1 MTRMDPRF
9 LHYYNRELQ
18 HIREMGGEFARDYPK
33 IAGRLGLSGFE
44 CADPY
49 VERLLEGF
57 AFLAARVQLKVDAEF
72 PRFTQHLLEMVYPQY
87 LAATPSMT
95 VVQLAPDLTE
105 GALNE
110 GFNVPRGTSLRSLIG
125 KGEQTACEYLT
136 AHDVTLWPLELVEA
150 DYLAG
155 TGAISQLGVPTRP
168 SHKAAIRVR
177 IRTTAGLTFNRITL
191 DRLAIFLRGSGELA
205 VQLYEQLIA
214 HSDSVAVLPGEKPR
228 PWVHVLDDSPVR
240 QLGFDEEHA
249 LLPADLRSFQG
260 YRLLQE
266 YFAFPERFLF
276 AEVRGLSPALKRCS
290 GNEID
295 LVFLLKQ
302 VNRKLTDAVDVSRFA
317 LFCTPAIN
325 LFPKRADRIHLTDRT
340 GEYHIVPDR
349 TRPMDYEV
357 SGVSEVIGYGTSAEQ
372 KQEFLPFYGSKH
384 FFGYHEKEAYYTLYR
399 EQRVLSTKQ
408 RRQGARSS
416 YIGSET
422 YISLVD
428 PNQAPFRSSLKQ
440 LALNTLCTNRDLPLH
455 MPLNAGKTDFSIQ
468 SGAPVDSVRCL
479 AGPTRPRPSVARDAT
494 AWKLISHLSLNY
506 LTLMDRD
513 QKQGAAAMRELLQL
527 YSDNSDSTIRKQVD
541 GVVSIAS
548 QTVVRRMPIPG
559 PITFGRGLEIKVNC
573 DESGFEGS
581 GVFLLGAVLDQ
592 FFARYASINTF
603 TETVIS
609 TIERGEIMR
618 WPTRIGKRHTL

>member
-1 MTRMDPRF
+1 MDPRF

-57 AFLAARVQLKVDAEF
+57 AFLAARIQLKVDAEF
-72 PRFTQHLLEMVYPQY
+72 PRFTQHLLEMIYPQY
-87 LAATPSMT
+87 LAPTPSMT
-95 VVQLAPDLTE
+95 VVQLAPNLTE
-105 GALNE
+105 GALSE
-110 GFNVPRGTSLRSLIG
+110 GFRIPRGTALRSLIG

-136 AHDVTLWPLELVEA
+136 AHDVSLWPLELVDAE
-150 DYLAG
+150 YLSGA
-155 TGAISQLGVPTRP
+155 GAISQLGVPTQA
-168 SHKAAIRVR
+168 STKAAIRVR
-177 IRTTAGLTFNRITL
+177 IRATAGLTFNRITL
-191 DRLAIFLRGSGELA
+191 DHLAIFLRGSGELA
-205 VQLYEQLIA
+205 VQLYEQMIA
-214 HSDSVAVLPGEKPR
+214 HTVSVAVLPSEKPR
-228 PWVHVLDDSPVR
+228 PWVQFLNDSPLR
-240 QLGFDEEHA
+240 QVGFDDDEA
-249 LLPADLRSFQG
+249 LLPANSRSFQG

-276 AEVRGLSPALKRCS
+276 AEVRGLLPALKRCAGS
-290 GNEID
+290 EID

-325 LFPKRADRIHLTDRT
+325 LFPKRADRIHLSDRT
-340 GEYHIVPDR
+340 GEYHIIPDR

-357 SGVSEVIGYGTSAEQ
+357 CAVSEVIGYGTSTEQ

-384 FFGYHEKEAYYTLYR
+384 FFGHHEKEAYYTLYR

-408 RRQGARSS
+408 RRQGPRSS

-428 PNQAPFRSSLKQ
+428 PDQAPFESNLKQ

-455 MPLNAGKTDFSIQ
+455 IPLNAGKTDFSIQ
-468 SGAPVDSVRCL
+468 SGAPVESVRCL
-479 AGPTRPRPSVARDAT
+479 AGPTRPRPSIARDAT
-494 AWKLISHLSLNY
+494 AWKLISHLALNY
-506 LTLMDRD
+506 LSLMDRD
-513 QKQGAAAMRELLQL
+513 QKQGATAMRELLQL
-527 YSDNSDSTIRKQVD
+527 YSDNGDITIRKQVD
-541 GVVSIAS
+541 GVVSITS
-548 QTVVRRMPIPG
+548 QNAVRRIPIPG
-559 PITFGRGLEIKVNC
+559 PITFGRGLEIKVVC

-581 GVFLLGAVLDQ
+581 GVFLFGAVLEK

-603 TETVIS
+603 TETVIA
-609 TIERGEIMR
+609 TIDRGEIMR